1 MRIPVRREGKLCWIV
16 LKSTLIV
23 SQEEVSLFVKEKVLE
38 FRLAQKSGCEEIVK
52 EAQAL
57 GMIAYLE
64 EKNEKTFD
72 WLFGRGKV
80 KVIRGRKAGYS
91 SRWYE
96 VKDGFIAIKKGI
108 NKGFVVD
115 MVEGR

>member
-1 MRIPVRREGKLCWIV
+1 MKKL
-16 LKSTLIV
+16 L
-23 SQEEVSLFVKEKVLE
+23 
-38 FRLAQKSGCEEIVK
+38 
-52 EAQAL
+52 
-57 GMIAYLE
+57 
-64 EKNEKTFD
+64 D
-72 WLFGRGKV
+72 WLFGRKRV
-80 KVIRGRKAGYS
+80 RVIRGINAGYS